1 MPWVV
6 VARLKRNGRL
16 YRAFVHGKEKIMLR
30 LSKPMMELSK
40 DRIAMILERYQS
52 RLDGA
57 RRWSASYYSRNSEI
71 IKQKRL
77 LAGVEKGRCPKP
89 TTIQRLNVDRT
100 ELEKAWRSFIKS
112 SPDSELSSKAKSFHE
127 FVTGEI
133 LGREINA

>member
-1 MPWVV
+1 
-6 VARLKRNGRL
+6 
-16 YRAFVHGKEKIMLR
+16 
-30 LSKPMMELSK
+30 MMELNK
-40 DRIAMILERYQS
+40 DRIAMILQRYQS

-77 LAGVEKGRCPKP
+77 LAGVRQGRCPKP

-100 ELEKAWRSFIKS
+100 ELEKAWRSFIS
-112 SPDSELSSKAKSFHE
+112 SQDSELSSKARSFHE

-133 LGREINA
+133 LGVAK